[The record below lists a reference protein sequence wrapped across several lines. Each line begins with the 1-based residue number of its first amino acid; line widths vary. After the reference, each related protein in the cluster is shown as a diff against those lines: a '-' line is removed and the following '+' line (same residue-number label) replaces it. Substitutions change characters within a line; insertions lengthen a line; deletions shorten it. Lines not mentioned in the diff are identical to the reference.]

1 MNDAASPKGRLL
13 IVDDEE
19 IVRASLSGWFE
30 EEGYEVAACSSA
42 REALRAMQEGRF
54 DACLTDI
61 KMPGMD
67 GIELQRKL
75 AEIAPDTAV
84 IVMTAYASVDTA
96 VAALKAGAFD
106 YITKP
111 FDPED
116 LARLVAKAVDFKKLA
131 RENRRLKEQI
141 DENAPLE
148 RIVGQDPAVLRLK
161 ELIRTVGPTD
171 SSVLIQGESG
181 TGKELVARAV
191 HALSPRRYMPLV
203 VVNCG
208 AIPESLLESELF
220 GHERG
225 AFTGASQRRKGKIEL
240 ADGGSLFLD
249 EVGEVPPKMQVD
261 LLRVLEERSFARL
274 GGNQQIAVDFR
285 LIAATNRDLERMV
298 AEGTFRRDLFYRL
311 NVVQLVVP
319 PLAARRGDIPQI
331 AEAIR
336 ARLAASMN
344 RRFAGFA
351 PAALEQLRRRDW
363 PGNVRELENAIER
376 AMVVGRP
383 PLIEARDLPPDEAG
397 APRDDAERSLADV
410 ERAHILRVLEET
422 GWNIS
427 RAARALDIDRTTL
440 YAKIRRYGLE
450 RGGMTE

>member
-1 MNDAASPKGRLL
+1 
-13 IVDDEE
+13 
-19 IVRASLSGWFE
+19 
-30 EEGYEVAACSSA
+30 
-42 REALRAMQEGRF
+42 
-54 DACLTDI
+54 
-61 KMPGMD
+61 
-67 GIELQRKL
+67 
-75 AEIAPDTAV
+75 
-84 IVMTAYASVDTA
+84 MTAYASVDTA

-311 NVVQLVVP
+311 DVVQLVVP
-319 PLAARRGDIPQI
+319 PLAARRGDVPLI

-344 RRFAGFA
+344 RRFSGFA
-351 PAALEQLRRRDW
+351 PAALEQLKRRDW

-383 PLIEARDLPPDEAG
+383 PLIEARDLPPVEGG

-450 RGGMTE
+450 RGDMTE